1 MNAIKLAK
9 QSITN
14 PRAALSATR
23 QARQTVTQRQRRP
36 VVTCA
41 QVLPSG
47 TGMWRVVD
55 ATSGRVLGFRQRF
68 RDAHQLADA
77 LERGKH
83 A

>member
-1 MNAIKLAK
+1 MHANTAQHQHARL
-9 QSITN
+9 QRN
-14 PRAALSATR
+14 PL
-23 QARQTVTQRQRRP
+23 P